1 MAGGVF
7 NGCAVRRGDG
17 QNTDPSTRI
26 GSMRAL
32 QSIYTFIAHALVI
45 YTEYFLLKT
54 RTLTSSQHR
63 EWKQIISA
71 GLLNFSTLISLIL
84 VSTSMI

>member
-45 YTEYFLLKT
+45 YTVFLAQN
-54 RTLTSSQHR
+54 SNINV
-63 EWKQIISA
+63 ESA
-71 GLLNFSTLISLIL
+71 RGVETNHFRGST
-84 VSTSMI
+84 